1 MKQYELLVFDWD
13 GTLMDS
19 AGEIVSA
26 MQNAIQE
33 LGLPERSPDRMR
45 ELIGLGLDDVLARL
59 FPELDTQRVRARLH
73 AYRARYGMQRSK
85 AVLFPPVLDA
95 LDTLKAQGFAMAV
108 ATGKSRR
115 GLDAAMRST
124 GTESYFRWTR
134 CADECTPKPAPDMME
149 NILLRSA
156 TLPEHALMI
165 GDTEYDVAMAR
176 AAGVDAIGV
185 GCGVHDAKRLRRAG
199 AIEVLDS
206 VQTLPDWLACER
218 RTA

>member
-1 MKQYELLVFDWD
+1 MKRYELLVFDWD

-19 AGEIVSA
+19 AGEIVAA

-33 LGLPERSPDRMR
+33 IGLPERSPDRMR

-73 AYRARYGMQRSK
+73 AYRARYGMKRS
-85 AVLFPPVLDA
+85 AAELFPPVRGA
-95 LDTLKAQGFAMAV
+95 LDTLKARGFTMAV

-115 GLDAAMRST
+115 GLDSALRST
-124 GTESYFRWTR
+124 GTEGYFRWTR
-134 CADECTPKPAPDMME
+134 CADESTPKPAPDMLE
-149 NILLRSA
+149 EILLWSA
-156 TLPEHALMI
+156 TVPENALMI

-185 GCGVHDAKRLRRAG
+185 GCGVHDAQRLRRAG

-206 VQTLPDWLACER
+206 VETLPEWLACER
-218 RTA
+218 RSA